1 MLNCRGVNIR
11 AREDGIRCGY
21 YDLHRLGYCLMMKP
35 DNFAFVLLLLGLF
48 AFIGASAD
56 EPRMP
61 EITAQGFSA
70 DHPQNGI
77 AGEYPRLRVR
87 IEAIDRIKEL
97 TIKERSYEVDLALTK
112 DKYNLQLFGL
122 DQSPRSYPDV
132 TLNLQKYINE
142 KIDKEGQYEFHILV
156 TDKSDNTVEKI
167 ISVHVHETKPATE
180 SDIGEDASLLQTD
193 LFTLQRT
200 GIETVKG
207 TRLFDIDWKNTDN
220 TTVTIRITKSENSN
234 TRLRMLDKS
243 DFDRMQTINQ
253 LAQRVADLEE
263 VKAIVL
269 TTASNKA
276 AGEVFSISHD
286 DKHYILKV
294 VESSAY
300 PSARGT
306 IVTVKGS
313 YKYQG
318 IAE

>member
-1 MLNCRGVNIR
+1 
-11 AREDGIRCGY
+11 
-21 YDLHRLGYCLMMKP
+21 
-35 DNFAFVLLLLGLF
+35 
-48 AFIGASAD
+48 
-56 EPRMP
+56 
-61 EITAQGFSA
+61 
-70 DHPQNGI
+70 
-77 AGEYPRLRVR
+77 
-87 IEAIDRIKEL
+87 
-97 TIKERSYEVDLALTK
+97 
-112 DKYNLQLFGL
+112 
-122 DQSPRSYPDV
+122 V

-207 TRLFDIDWKNTDN
+207 ARLFGIDWKNTDN

-263 VKAIVL
+263 VKAVVL

-306 IVTVKGS
+306 IVTVKGN

-318 IAE
+318 VAE

>member
-1 MLNCRGVNIR
+1 MLWPGRNSIL
-11 AREDGIRCGY
+11 CGY
-21 YDLHRLGYCLMMKP
+21 NDLHRLGYCLMMKP
-35 DNFAFVLLLLGLF
+35 DICSFVLLLLGLF
-48 AFIGASAD
+48 AFLGASAD
-56 EPRMP
+56 ESRMP

-70 DHPQNGI
+70 DHPQNGM

-87 IEAIDRIKEL
+87 IEATDRIKEL

-112 DKYNLQLFGL
+112 DKDNLHLFGL
-122 DQSPRSYPDV
+122 NQSPRSYPDV
-132 TLNLQKYINE
+132 TLDLQMYINE
-142 KIDKEGQYEFHILV
+142 KIDREGQYEFHILV

-167 ISVHVHETKPATE
+167 ISVHVHETKPAAK
-180 SDIGEDASLLQTD
+180 SDIDEGASLLQTG

-200 GIETVKG
+200 GIEPVKG
-207 TRLFDIDWKNTDN
+207 SRLFGINWKNTDN
-220 TTVTIRITKSENSN
+220 TNVTIRITKSENSSA
-234 TRLRMLDKS
+234 RLGMLDKT
-243 DFDRMQTINQ
+243 DFDRIQTNNQ
-253 LAQRVADLEE
+253 LAQKVADVEE
-263 VKAIVL
+263 VKAVVL

-306 IVTVKGS
+306 IVTVKGY